1 MDVDAI
7 RRCCLSFPATSEK
20 LQWGEVLCF
29 KVGEKMFATLNLDLH
44 SPTRLA
50 FKCSPEQFSELL
62 EHEGARRAPYV
73 GRYHWIA
80 LESLDALPDHE
91 IERLVECSYRI
102 VLSKAKP
109 ARRPRG
115 DKTKAGKKR
124 VRRR

>member
-7 RRCCLSFPATSEK
+7 RRHCLSFPATREK

-29 KVGEKMFATLNLDLH
+29 KVGEKMFATLNLDLLAQ
-44 SPTRLA
+44 TRLA

-62 EHEGARRAPYV
+62 EHEGVRPAPYV

-80 LESLDALPDHE
+80 LENLDALPDDE
-91 IERLVECSYRI
+91 IERLIERSYQI

-109 ARRPRG
+109 RSRRSRA
-115 DKTKAGKKR
+115 KAGKQR
-124 VRRR
+124 VGPE